1 MRVLSAL
8 IDSNAKLKISLATIF
23 GLIIISCEGAGHLIQ
38 FLISIMLMSFEL
50 LLTKLLS
57 IFKTILCDS
66 LCDSPCSSRCLSEG
80 KKYLERINDDLIVC
94 VVTSNLILGSLSS
107 LTLKLQG
114 TVNSAILV

>member
-1 MRVLSAL
+1 MRELGIYL
-8 IDSNAKLKISLATIF
+8 NLFISV
-23 GLIIISCEGAGHLIQ
+23 Q
-38 FLISIMLMSFEL
+38 LMSFEL
-50 LLTKLLS
+50 PIKELLFL
-57 IFKTILCDS
+57 FKTILCDS

-94 VVTSNLILGSLSS
+94 VVTGNLILGSLSS